1 MKLQW
6 YALLCTTVH
15 QWSEMTGTAVY
26 PLPQGASVISAR
38 SKFLADKRRH
48 WTVATDLG
56 LPVEPDVYSMNA
68 TSFKSPHSGR
78 GTATQRLHS
87 QKMEWPLTPSLCTH
101 SSMEFAH
108 PSGRKDYGSMQSKP
122 PSMCKLLSG
131 CDQSSCILTWCHA
144 VHVLEIDSFLTNTSG
159 YRSQNRCAILAQG
172 RLYHPHP
179 QPYQQTERGRKK
191 ISHEQTSISSKL
203 KTRKSWKTKGFDI
216 ESFAASTEKQ
226 SQKPQK
232 SANIWD
238 SLRSKH
244 LNHLNHLNHDT
255 FAVVA
260 ASNC

>member
-1 MKLQW
+1 MP
-6 YALLCTTVH
+6 
-15 QWSEMTGTAVY
+15 GTAVY

-108 PSGRKDYGSMQSKP
+108 PSEQMQKGLRLNAVKATIHVQAAEWLRP
-122 PSMCKLLSG
+122 IQLHPY
-131 CDQSSCILTWCHA
+131 IVTWCHA

-179 QPYQQTERGRKK
+179 QPYQQTEREGERKFRTSRRA
-191 ISHEQTSISSKL
+191 SHP
-203 KTRKSWKTKGFDI
+203 SWKR
-216 ESFAASTEKQ
+216 ASPER
-226 SQKPQK
+226 QKALTSKVSRLPQK
-232 SANIWD
+232 SKAKSHKNQQISETRWEASILIILIMTL
-238 SLRSKH
+238 SLW
-244 LNHLNHLNHDT
+244 
-255 FAVVA
+255 
-260 ASNC
+260 